1 MAGASL
7 IRMTRTAWKLDCSTR
22 PFLSVTPPQRAPL
35 IPKIIPPSIWAFTLG
50 VTVTALLAAANLLER
65 RGFPAHTIQY
75 LRENADWINDSIE
88 GWTYAQ
94 ATPLAKTVGVDGY
107 YVRIGPIDLVD
118 DVMPPNSVTVIKNR
132 PDGRGQWPAVDIVS
146 PDALALV
153 RFGLRSA
160 HDPRIFNTV
169 RVIDHLLKVD
179 LPQGPVWR
187 RYNEDGYG
195 EHENGRPFD
204 GSGVGRAWPLLTG
217 ERAHYELAAGR
228 ADEAQRLLRTLQACA
243 SSVGLIPEQVWDS
256 DDIPERELFRGKAS
270 GSAMPLVWAHA
281 EHVKLLRSLKD
292 GRVFDM
298 PPEPVQRY
306 QAEGVTAK
314 FVVWRFDRRRR
325 TVAGKHLRIEVL
337 EPARIHWS
345 GDGWQTIHDDL
356 TQDTGLGV
364 HVFDLPAATLAVGT
378 TILFTLFWTR
388 HQRWEGIDFLVKVVE
403 RK

>member
-1 MAGASL
+1 MLEPSDADRFTEMVMAAAGFIVRNGPA
-7 IRMTRTAWKLDCSTR
+7 TRQDRWEEDGGYS
-22 PFLSVTPPQRAPL
+22 P
-35 IPKIIPPSIWAFTLG
+35 FTLG
-50 VTVTALLAAANLLER
+50 ATVTALLAAASFLER
-65 RGFPAHTIQY
+65 RGFPVQTIQY
-75 LRENADWINDSIE
+75 LRDSADWINDSIE
-88 GWTYAQ
+88 NWTYAR
-94 ATPLAKTVGVDGY
+94 ATSLAKTVGVDGY
-107 YVRIGPIDLVD
+107 YVRIGPIELVD
-118 DVMPPNSVTVIKNR
+118 DVMPPSGVTVIRNR
-132 PDGRGQWPAVDIVS
+132 PDGRSQWPAVDIVS

-160 HDPRIFNTV
+160 HDPRIVNTV

-204 GSGVGRAWPLLTG
+204 GCGIGHAWPLLTG

-228 ADEAQRLLRTLQACA
+228 PDEAQRLLRTLEACA
-243 SSVGLIPEQVWDS
+243 STVGLIPEQVWDS
-256 DDIPERELFRGKAS
+256 DDIPDRELFRGKAS

-306 QAEGVTAK
+306 QAEGITAD

-325 TVAGKHLRIEVL
+325 TVTGKNLRIEVL

-345 GDGWQTIHDDL
+345 SDSWHTTHDNP

-364 HVFDLPAATLAVGT
+364 HVFDVPAATLGPGT
-378 TILFTLFWTR
+378 TIVFTLFWPQHR
-388 HQRWEGIDFLVKVVE
+388 RWEGTDFSVVVAG